1 MVGIRPALNNIYVYV
16 RYMQETSKTLNTCKS
31 RNLKDITMSN
41 LQETEISPNV
51 GGMRFLK
58 PFIRVYLDFYLL
70 GLLIDYTRRFL
81 HIEWLRYSPIF
92 CLYINKG
99 VALLINI
106 SPLPPG
112 FFATSPRRE
121 LKKKGGGFFFG
132 LPKKKGMCPPVV
144 SLNKL
149 FKRNFGLVPSH
160 PIPAEGY
167 PPRLLLIPYP
177 PFSFGG
183 D

>member
-81 HIEWLRYSPIF
+81 HIE
-92 CLYINKG
+92 
-99 VALLINI
+99 
-106 SPLPPG
+106 
-112 FFATSPRRE
+112 
-121 LKKKGGGFFFG
+121 
-132 LPKKKGMCPPVV
+132 
-144 SLNKL
+144 
-149 FKRNFGLVPSH
+149 
-160 PIPAEGY
+160 
-167 PPRLLLIPYP
+167 
-177 PFSFGG
+177 
-183 D
+183 